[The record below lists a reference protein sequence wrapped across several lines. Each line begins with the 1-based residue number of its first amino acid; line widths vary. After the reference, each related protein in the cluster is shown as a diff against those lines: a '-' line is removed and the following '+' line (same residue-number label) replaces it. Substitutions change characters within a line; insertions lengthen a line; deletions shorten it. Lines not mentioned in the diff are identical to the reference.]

1 MVDEEIRRV
10 AKVLEAVVKLS
21 DFSTREL
28 ERRLEL
34 GGGTLNRIFTGKIDL
49 KLRHVLLVLEV
60 VGMKPERFFQLACAR
75 PAAGDEG
82 GSSLAADILESFQ
95 RFGYSI
101 GRPPPPRPTG
111 RRPTRISTAG
121 SRPPSTA
128 SWARPRRNPARP
140 APPCGRPRPI
150 PPPTADRG
158 ARVRRAES
166 ARLAP
171 GLNPR
176 RSTGAAAAAAARAR

>member
-28 ERRLEL
+28 ERRLDL

-75 PAAGDEG
+75 PATGEEG
-82 GSSLAADILESFQ
+82 GSSLAAEILESFQ

-101 GRPPPPRPTG
+101 GRPVTVADRPLTDEDLD
-111 RRPTRISTAG
+111 RRIEAALDRVLGKTAKE
-121 SRPPSTA
+121 PSA
-128 SWARPRRNPARP
+128 DALQAG
-140 APPCGRPRPI
+140 AAD
-150 PPPTADRG
+150 PTADR
-158 ARVRRAES
+158 
-166 ARLAP
+166 
-171 GLNPR
+171 
-176 RSTGAAAAAAARAR
+176 

>member
-28 ERRLEL
+28 ERRLDL

-75 PAAGDEG
+75 PAAGEES
-82 GSSLAADILESFQ
+82 GSSLAAEILESFQ

-101 GRPPPPRPTG
+101 GRP
-111 RRPTRISTAG
+111 AVAAD
-121 SRPPSTA
+121 RPPTDEELDRRIEAALDRVLGKAAKEPGAATA
-128 SWARPRRNPARP
+128 ALQAAAPEPA
-140 APPCGRPRPI
+140 
-150 PPPTADRG
+150 ADR
-158 ARVRRAES
+158 
-166 ARLAP
+166 
-171 GLNPR
+171 
-176 RSTGAAAAAAARAR
+176 

>member
-75 PAAGDEG
+75 PAAGEEG

-101 GRPPPPRPTG
+101 GRP
-111 RRPTRISTAG
+111 AG
-121 SRPPSTA
+121 AAADRPPTDEDLDRRIEAALDRVLGKTVKEPGAAGAALRAAA
-128 SWARPRRNPARP
+128 SD
-140 APPCGRPRPI
+140 
-150 PPPTADRG
+150 PTADR
-158 ARVRRAES
+158 
-166 ARLAP
+166 
-171 GLNPR
+171 
-176 RSTGAAAAAAARAR
+176 

>member
-75 PAAGDEG
+75 PAAGEES
-82 GSSLAADILESFQ
+82 GSSLAAEILESFQ

-101 GRPPPPRPTG
+101 GRPAAAADRPLTDEDLD
-111 RRPTRISTAG
+111 RRIEAALDRVLGKTAKEPG
-121 SRPPSTA
+121 AATA
-128 SWARPRRNPARP
+128 ALQAAASD
-140 APPCGRPRPI
+140 
-150 PPPTADRG
+150 PTADR
-158 ARVRRAES
+158 
-166 ARLAP
+166 
-171 GLNPR
+171 
-176 RSTGAAAAAAARAR
+176 